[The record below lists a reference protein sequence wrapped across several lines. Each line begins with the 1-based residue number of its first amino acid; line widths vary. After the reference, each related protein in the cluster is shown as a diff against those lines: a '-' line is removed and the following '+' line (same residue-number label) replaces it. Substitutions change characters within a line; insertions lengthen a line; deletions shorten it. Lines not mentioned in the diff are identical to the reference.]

1 MSTTIPQTMK
11 ALVASE
17 QKGSATVREVPVP
30 QLDDNEVLIKVQ
42 YAAQV
47 SRGAVLYHLESC

>member
-1 MSTTIPQTMK
+1 MR
-11 ALVASE
+11 ALVAGE

-30 QLDDNEVLIKVQ
+30 QLDDNEVLIKVE

-47 SRGAVLYHLESC
+47 SSHASSYHLEPLR